1 MDRLAVPLQDPD
13 TTKLSLAPL
22 TSRLAYACCKGKVTV
37 DGPGVVVAAASLLL
51 LPPPQAPNKSARPI
65 HARENDCFIT

>member
-1 MDRLAVPLQDPD
+1 
-13 TTKLSLAPL
+13 
-22 TSRLAYACCKGKVTV
+22 
-37 DGPGVVVAAASLLL
+37 LLL